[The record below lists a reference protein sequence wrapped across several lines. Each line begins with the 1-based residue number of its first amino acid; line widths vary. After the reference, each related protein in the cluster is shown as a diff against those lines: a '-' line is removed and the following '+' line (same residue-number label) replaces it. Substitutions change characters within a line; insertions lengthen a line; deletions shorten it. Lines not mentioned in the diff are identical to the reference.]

1 MIVQFLITSVV
12 FALLALVIKKPAL
25 SHFITFLYSLYLCF
39 FAYFQYSHIGVTD
52 ATYFRAD
59 HIAVI
64 FLALQAIIDLYST
77 LHYYNYTKS
86 RGDLPNS
93 ISQQNMGR
101 IIFNMSVAGA
111 LLANHFG
118 ILWAFMEATTLAAS
132 LLIYHDRTV
141 HALEGTW
148 KYVFICSIGI
158 AIAFAGIL
166 FLSIGATGAG
176 VNDLSYDMI
185 RNNITKINP
194 FWLKACFIFIL
205 TGFSVKMGLVPLYNV
220 DIDAKDV
227 SPSPV
232 GAKLSSILMN
242 AGFVAIYRFYNAIS
256 PSVNLQWMNNV
267 LLIVGIISLVFA
279 VAYIIK
285 VNNFKRLLAYSS
297 MEHAALVIIAFSC
310 GGIGYFAAI
319 LHLIVHSLVK
329 STLFLQFSQ
338 MHRIFKEKEYQKMG
352 AYLKINP
359 LGALV
364 LFLAYLAIIG
374 MPPSAMFISEIYI
387 FESIYNS
394 KLWYL
399 SIPVCLLLLFIVYAI
414 SIRVFHI
421 LMGKSE
427 TKEVNVNISGKNN
440 FESILQLVVLTVV
453 FYLGVV
459 KPDAVVHYISLAIS
473 TLPH

>member
-1 MIVQFLITSVV
+1 MIVSFLIISVI
-12 FALLALVIKKPAL
+12 FALLALLINKPVI
-25 SHFITFLYSLYLCF
+25 SHFITFLYSVFLCY
-39 FAYFQYSHIGVTD
+39 FAWYQLDHLGKVD

-59 HIAVI
+59 HLAVI
-64 FLALQAIIDLYST
+64 FLILQAVIDLYAT
-77 LHYYNYTKS
+77 IHYFNYTKS
-86 RGDLPNS
+86 RGDSAKS
-93 ISQQNMGR
+93 ISQHNAGR
-101 IIFNMSVAGA
+101 IIFNMSVAGV

-118 ILWAFMEATTLAAS
+118 VLWAFMEATTLAAS

-166 FLSIGATGAG
+166 FLSIGTTEAG
-176 VNDLSYDMI
+176 IHGLSYDI
-185 RNNITKINP
+185 VKENILKINP
-194 FWLKACFIFIL
+194 FWLKACFVFIL

-232 GAKLSSILMN
+232 GAKLSSVLMN
-242 AGFVAIYRFYNAIS
+242 AGFVAIFRFYEAIS
-256 PSVNLQWMNNV
+256 PSIDFEWMNHV
-267 LLIVGIISLVFA
+267 LLIVGGLSLIFA

-285 VNNFKRLLAYSS
+285 VKNFKRLLAYSS
-297 MEHAALVIIAFSC
+297 MEHASLAIIAFSTA
-310 GGIGYFAAI
+310 GIGYFAAI

-338 MHRIFKEKEYQKMG
+338 MHRIYKEKDYDKMG
-352 AYLKINP
+352 SYLKINP

-364 LFLAYLAIIG
+364 LFLSYLAIIG
-374 MPPSAMFISEIYI
+374 MPPSSMFISEIYI

-394 KLWYL
+394 KFWYL

-414 SIRVFHI
+414 SVRVFKI
-421 LMGKSE
+421 LMGKTE
-427 TKEVNVNISGKNN
+427 QTEVNIKGKSNV
-440 FESILQLVVLTVV
+440 ESILQLGVLSAV

-459 KPDAVVHYISLAIS
+459 KPDVVVDFIAAAIS
-473 TLPH
+473 SLPH

>member
-1 MIVQFLITSVV
+1 MIVQFLIISIA
-12 FALLALVIKKPAL
+12 FALLAFIIKKPAI
-25 SHFITFLYSLYLCF
+25 SHFITFLYSLFLCY
-39 FAYFQYSHIGVTD
+39 FAYNQYGHLGETE
-52 ATYFRAD
+52 ATYFRVD
-59 HIAVI
+59 HLAII
-64 FLALQAIIDLYST
+64 FLVLQAIIDLYSSI
-77 LHYYNYTKS
+77 HYYNYTKS
-86 RGDLPNS
+86 RGDHPKNVSLHNL
-93 ISQQNMGR
+93 GR
-101 IIFNMSVAGA
+101 IIFNMSVAGV

-141 HALEGTW
+141 HALEATW

-166 FLSIGATGAG
+166 FLSIGATEAG
-176 VNDLSYDMI
+176 INDLSYEMI
-185 RNNITKINP
+185 RENAEIINP

-205 TGFSVKMGLVPLYNV
+205 TGFSVKMGLAPLYNV

-232 GAKLSSILMN
+232 GAKLSSVLMN
-242 AGFVAIYRFYNAIS
+242 AGFVAIFRFYEAIS
-256 PSVNLQWMNNV
+256 PSVNLQWMNHV
-267 LLIVGIISLVFA
+267 LLIVGFLSLIFA
-279 VAYIIK
+279 AGYIIK
-285 VNNFKRLLAYSS
+285 VSNFKRLLAYSS
-297 MEHAALVIIAFSC
+297 MEHASLAIIAFSS

-329 STLFLQFSQ
+329 STLFMQFAQ
-338 MHRIFKEKEYQKMG
+338 MHRIFKVKDYQKME

-374 MPPSAMFISEIYI
+374 MPPSAMFISEIYV

-399 SIPVCLLLLFIVYAI
+399 SIPLSLLLLFIVYGI
-414 SIRVFHI
+414 SVRVFHI
-421 LMGKSE
+421 IMSKSE
-427 TKEVNVNISGKNN
+427 IQEIHEDGKNN
-440 FESILQLVVLTVV
+440 LESTIQLSVLGIV
-453 FYLGVV
+453 FYLGFV
-459 KPDAVVHYISLAIS
+459 KPDIVVYHISMAIS
-473 TLPH
+473 NLPH